1 MPGDLH
7 GEPGPPGVTHRPAH
21 GGHRGVGQGE
31 TIGMQDCFVPH
42 DQDTHSLR
50 GIHPRAPFGGRGHGR
65 EQAVV
70 VGAREPAFHGIRPPR
85 GIPHG
90 IPGGDRHLTHHPER
104 HACAPVHGE
113 DRDLVAARR
122 EVAQGVLLTVLREQ
136 RAHRD
141 LVPGPPRRCTRGR
154 AQEDQHREHDGQ
166 GQQHGGQFGEPRRDR
181 AVEMSPRARPAE
193 AAHEGLGEDV
203 PVVDRGVRRR
213 QQRGV
218 CGHDR

>member
-7 GEPGPPGVTHRPAH
+7 RESGPAGVPHRPAH
-21 GGHRGVGQGE
+21 RGHRGVGQGE
-31 TIGMQDCFVPH
+31 AVGVQDGLVPH
-42 DQDTHSLR
+42 DQHAHSLR
-50 GIHPRAPFGGRGHGR
+50 CIHPCAPFGRRGDGR

-70 VGAREPAFHGIRPPR
+70 MRARKPALHGVRPGR
-85 GIPHG
+85 GVPHRVT
-90 IPGGDRHLTHHPER
+90 GGDRHLTHHPER
-104 HACAPVHGE
+104 HAGAAVHGE
-113 DRDLVAARR
+113 DRDLVATGR
-122 EVAQGVLLTVLREQ
+122 EVPQGVLVTVLREQ

-141 LVPGPPRRCTRGR
+141 LVPGPPRRRTGGR
-154 AQEDQHREHDGQ
+154 AQEDQHREHDRQ
-166 GQQHGGQFGEPRRDR
+166 GQQHGGHFGEPRRDR
-181 AVEMSPRARPAE
+181 AVEVSPGARPAE